1 MASGMVVVVA
11 STYVLRDHVRKVKQ
25 ADMKIAVS
33 ALLFS
38 FATFW
43 LGEAITPLT
52 DFILIPLFAFF
63 VVVVYKFATRAS
75 PAVAVAPEA
84 AAEGGESASRDGRD
98 AVPAAE

>member
-1 MASGMVVVVA
+1 M
-11 STYVLRDHVRKVKQ
+11 LRDRVRKVKQ

-43 LGEAITPLT
+43 FGEALTPLT
-52 DFILIPLFAFF
+52 DLILIPLFVFF
-63 VVVVYKFATRAS
+63 VIVVYKFASRPS

-84 AAEGGESASRDGRD
+84 AVESGGSASRDGGD
-98 AVPAAE
+98 AVSAAK